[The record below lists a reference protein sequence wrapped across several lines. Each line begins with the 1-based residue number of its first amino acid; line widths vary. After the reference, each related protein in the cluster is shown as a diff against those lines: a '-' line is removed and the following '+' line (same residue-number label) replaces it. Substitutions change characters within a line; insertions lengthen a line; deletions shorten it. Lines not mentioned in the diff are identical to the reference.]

1 MGWLSNLFGKKNQ
14 KKKKTTTKKTGT
26 AKVQEIGRVEDY
38 FAQVG
43 VVALKLSKPLAVGD
57 RIRVQGHTTDF
68 TQPIKSMQIDHEPV
82 EKARRGASVG
92 IKVKKKCR
100 RGDRLFKV

>member
-1 MGWLSNLFGKKNQ
+1 MGWLTGLLGGKKESPS
-14 KKKKTTTKKTGT
+14 
-26 AKVQEIGRVEDY
+26 AKLQEIGRVEDY

-57 RIRVQGHTTDF
+57 RIRIQGHTTDF
-68 TQPIKSMQIDHEPV
+68 TQPIKSMQIDHEPI

-100 RGDRLFKV
+100 RGDRLFKL